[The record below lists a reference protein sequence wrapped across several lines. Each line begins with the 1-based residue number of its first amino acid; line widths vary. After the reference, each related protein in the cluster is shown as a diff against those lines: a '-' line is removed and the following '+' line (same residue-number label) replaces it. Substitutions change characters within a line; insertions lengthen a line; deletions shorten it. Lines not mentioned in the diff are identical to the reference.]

1 MSARRIVCIVAVLL
15 LVTPLMAQETG
26 WVLRG
31 RLINISPND
40 SSTTIG
46 DTGTGAAVDSA
57 MTLEVDLTYKFN
69 DRWAV
74 EVIAA
79 TAKHDLK
86 TESGDLA
93 GADAGEV
100 THLPPTVTLQYH
112 FPVEG
117 AFHPYVGAGLN
128 YTIFYDYEISS
139 DLRGLGLSDLD
150 FENSFGL
157 AGQLGFDYDINDRW
171 LFNVD
176 VKYIKISTDVDLQL
190 AVGGVLD
197 TITVDIDPWVLGV
210 GIGYRF

>member
-1 MSARRIVCIVAVLL
+1 MNARRLVCIVAVLL
-15 LVTPLMAQETG
+15 LVTPVMAQETG

-31 RLINISPND
+31 RLIDIAPND

-69 DRWAV
+69 ERWAV

-79 TAKHDLK
+79 TAKHDLT
-86 TESGDLA
+86 TESGALA
-93 GADAGEV
+93 GADAGAV

-112 FPVEG
+112 FPVTG
-117 AFHPYVGAGLN
+117 AFHPYIGAGLN

-176 VKYIKISTDVDLQL
+176 LKYIKISTDVDLEL
-190 AVGGVLD
+190 EGGGVLD
-197 TITVDIDPWVLGV
+197 TITVDIDPWVFGV